1 MHIPDGLMDPL
12 VAGLGWVE
20 FMVVAAVAVY
30 LSGRSVKDKD
40 LPRIAVL
47 CAGIF
52 VAQMLNFPIGGG
64 TTGHLIGGALMAIML
79 GPVVAVIGMTVILLI
94 QALMFGDGGLT
105 AFGLNA
111 VNMAVVAPLM
121 GWGVYTL
128 LGSMRPGVET
138 GPREGFGAWE
148 AFAIGAGAW
157 ASVFV
162 AASACAA
169 ELAVSYA
176 ISGGDFGIAATVS
189 VPAMLGYHAVIG
201 VGEAIITVGVAAY
214 VVNVAPEMFGS
225 TAKVAGAR
233 SRIAAVLSS
242 RVTQA
247 TAAIMVAFA
256 LALPLYFVYSSEG
269 ADGLEKTM
277 EDAGVAEGEP
287 LLASPFSYGETYF
300 AALFAGMLGFVAVAL
315 LGLGAMRALRATR
328 RQNEVQ

>member
-1 MHIPDGLMDPL
+1 MHIPDGLMDPA
-12 VAGLGWVE
+12 VAAIGWAQ
-20 FMVVAAVAVY
+20 FAMVVAIALF
-30 LSGRSVKDKD
+30 LSRTRIKDKD

-47 CAGIF
+47 AAGIF

-64 TTGHLIGGALMAIML
+64 TTGHLIGGALFAIL
-79 GPVVAVIGMTVILLI
+79 AGPVVAVIGMTVILLI

-111 VNMAVVAPLM
+111 VNMAVIAPLM
-121 GWGVYTL
+121 GWGVYTMLKPL
-128 LGSMRPGVET
+128 LSRGDAPT
-138 GPREGFGAWE
+138 GKAFTAGE

-162 AASACAA
+162 AAAACAA
-169 ELAVSYA
+169 QLAVSHE
-176 ISGGDFGIAATVS
+176 ISDGAFGIAATVS

-214 VVNVAPEMFGS
+214 VLRVAPEMF
-225 TAKVAGAR
+225 KAGRGAMER
-233 SRIAAVLSS
+233 LPGLRGMFTSRIA
-242 RVTQA
+242 QA

-269 ADGLEKTM
+269 ADGLEQTM
-277 EDAGVAEGEP
+277 EDAGVGEGEA
-287 LLASPFSYGETYF
+287 LLSSPFSYGETYF

-315 LGLGAMRALRATR
+315 LGLAILKVVESVRTA
-328 RQNEVQ
+328 E